1 MTVTSVDVN
10 IHLKQC
16 HPFNVKYPNLKVLG
30 YMLLSPQSEE
40 GLLAGDKL
48 ALCLVVWQAAVWYR
62 NYLSA
67 WLIDTWLVDKAVVPW
82 TLGSELVDS

>member
-48 ALCLVVWQAAVWYR
+48 ALCLVV
-62 NYLSA
+62 
-67 WLIDTWLVDKAVVPW
+67 
-82 TLGSELVDS
+82 